1 MFFRSPRFAA
11 AVRTCEAADEAMGE
25 DIGKTRF
32 GAEEFAEFQKRLAA
46 ETGQLSEALTAGA
59 FSDTGFTLGFEVEA
73 WLVDHN
79 FFPSPIN
86 EAFLDTLNHPL
97 VVPEISRFNVEL
109 NFEPLVVESGVFHRA
124 AERLGAL
131 WTHANKVA
139 HGMDANMVAIGTL
152 PASREE
158 DFSLRNMSPR
168 KRYYALNNQ
177 ILRLNEWRPA
187 KMDIEGEDHF
197 VAQQMNVM
205 LEAAATSFQV
215 HLKPPAALAHRYYNA
230 SIAASGPVLA
240 VSTNSPFL
248 FGNAL
253 WDETRIPIFEQAVP
267 LTDRRGSHG
276 RVGFGSRYITR
287 SLTAYF
293 EENAKDYDIQLPL
306 LFDEGLSAFRHLRLQ
321 NGTIWRW
328 NRALVGFEF
337 DGTPHLRIEHRP
349 LPSGPTIVDMIAN
362 TAFYLGLTHHLV
374 EHEPDFEN
382 RLPFETARRN
392 FYAAARSGLSCNLD
406 WLETGSISARTL
418 LLDSLLPSAAQG
430 LAELGIEADEIERFL
445 GIVEA
450 RVRSGQTG
458 TIWQRRAFET
468 YGKDVYKLMAAYCE
482 NQRSGVPVHEWE
494 L

>member
-1 MFFRSPRFAA
+1 
-11 AVRTCEAADEAMGE
+11 MGE
-25 DIGKTRF
+25 DIGKTQF
-32 GAEEFAEFQKRLAA
+32 SAEEFAEFEKRLVA
-46 ETGQLSEALTAGA
+46 ETDQLGQALAAGA
-59 FSDTGFTLGFEVEA
+59 FSDAGFTLGFEVEA

-86 EAFLDTLNHPL
+86 EPFLDTLKHPL

-109 NFEPLVVESGVFHRA
+109 NFEPLVIESGVFDRS

-139 HGMDANMVAIGTL
+139 HGLDANMVAIGTL

-177 ILRLNEWRPA
+177 ILRLNEWRPS
-187 KMDIEGEDHF
+187 KMDISGQDHF

-205 LEAAATSFQV
+205 LESAATSFQV
-215 HLKPPAALAHRYYNA
+215 HLKPPASLAHRYYNA
-230 SIAASGPVLA
+230 SVVGSGPVLA
-240 VSTNSPFL
+240 ASTNSPFL
-248 FGNAL
+248 FGNSL

-267 LTDRRGSHG
+267 LTNRLGSHG
-276 RVGFGSRYITR
+276 RVGFGTRYFTR
-287 SLTAYF
+287 SLAEYF
-293 EENAKDYDIQLPL
+293 EENAKDYPILLPL
-306 LFDEGLSAFRHLRLQ
+306 LFDEGLTAFRHLRLQ

-362 TAFYLGLTHHLV
+362 TAFYVGLTHYLV
-374 EHEPDFEN
+374 EQEPDFEN
-382 RLPFETARRN
+382 RFPFEAARRN
-392 FYAAARSGLSCNLD
+392 FYAAAQFGLAADLE
-406 WLETGSISARTL
+406 WLEQESIPAREL
-418 LLDSLLPSAAQG
+418 LLDSLLPSAARG
-430 LAELGIEADEIERFL
+430 LARLGVEADEIGRHL
-445 GIVEA
+445 GIIEA

-458 TIWQRRAFET
+458 TIWQRRAFERH
-468 YGKDVYKLMAAYCE
+468 GKDVYKLMAAYCE
-482 NQRSGVPVHEWE
+482 NQRSGVPVHEWD